1 LLQATAIKITNK
13 QETIDNNRLT
23 IVKTVGFVF
32 TPATSTAMSNVQIGG
47 FYTALHKGGFATQ
60 KQKEKTMAIPY
71 AAGGAAMKI
80 LKLLYKGKKKIG
92 KGSSMAA
99 DLAAKKGFTK
109 TSAAITGASQKT
121 HKGMMATKK
130 LAKKY
135 PKSAAA
141 LTGAVGY
148 DIFDND

>member
-1 LLQATAIKITNK
+1 
-13 QETIDNNRLT
+13 
-23 IVKTVGFVF
+23 VGFVF

-60 KQKEKTMAIPY
+60 EQKEKTMAIPY

-99 DLAAKKGFTK
+99 DLAAKRVLLRQVQLLQEHRKKHTK
-109 TSAAITGASQKT
+109 E
-121 HKGMMATKK
+121 
-130 LAKKY
+130 
-135 PKSAAA
+135 
-141 LTGAVGY
+141 
-148 DIFDND
+148 

>member
-1 LLQATAIKITNK
+1 
-13 QETIDNNRLT
+13 
-23 IVKTVGFVF
+23 
-32 TPATSTAMSNVQIGG
+32 
-47 FYTALHKGGFATQ
+47 
-60 KQKEKTMAIPY
+60 MAIPY
-71 AAGGAAMKI
+71 AAGGAEMKM

-99 DLAAKKGFTK
+99 DLASKKGFTK

-121 HKGMMATKK
+121 QKGYMATKN

-141 LTGAVGY
+141 VTGAVAF
-148 DIFDND
+148 DIFDDA

>member
-1 LLQATAIKITNK
+1 
-13 QETIDNNRLT
+13 
-23 IVKTVGFVF
+23 
-32 TPATSTAMSNVQIGG
+32 
-47 FYTALHKGGFATQ
+47 
-60 KQKEKTMAIPY
+60 MAIPY

-99 DLAAKKGFTK
+99 DLASKKGFTK
-109 TSAAITGASQKT
+109 TSTAITGASQKV
-121 HKGMMATKK
+121 HKGTMKAKE